1 MRKVR
6 QLPFEFH
13 RREELEMS
21 ERARDFYSL
30 MKRRR
35 SIRQFSPEPV
45 PRELIETAIQTA
57 GTAPSGANRQPW
69 RFVVVGDS
77 ETKKQIRIA
86 AEKEEKLSYTSRMP
100 REWLEALEPIG
111 TDWRK
116 GFLETVPWIVVVF
129 ALSYDL
135 VSENAKRKN
144 YYVQESVGIACGL
157 FIAAIHNMGLATL
170 THTPSPMNFLT
181 RILERPVNERP
192 FLLFPVGYP
201 AKEAEVPDLGRK
213 RLEEIL
219 VWHS

>member
-201 AKEAEVPDLGRK
+201 AKDAEVPDLGRK

>member
-1 MRKVR
+1 
-6 QLPFEFH
+6 
-13 RREELEMS
+13 MS